1 MNSISIVYANAIEA
15 GTGRT
20 EMSVPKPLRNEVIS
34 ILAGRKIIAKTL
46 TYKQVCGLSS
56 ADDTD
61 NAKNDPYF
69 GKAKDNAQLQK
80 LIKEYVIG
88 QGHAYLVIE

>member
-34 ILAGRKIIAKTL
+34 ILAGRKKTGR
-46 TYKQVCGLSS
+46 C
-56 ADDTD
+56 
-61 NAKNDPYF
+61 
-69 GKAKDNAQLQK
+69 
-80 LIKEYVIG
+80 
-88 QGHAYLVIE
+88 